1 MANTL
6 IRLVPKVRV
15 EAKTGLGTGTNTVYM
30 LHLESEDK
38 AKEFYLLWGSGAPGT
53 DYDTAPA
60 GSLYVDYAASGK
72 IHRKNTT
79 SGWTAQT

>member
-6 IRLVPKVRV
+6 IRMVPKVRT
-15 EAKTGLGTGTNTVYM
+15 EAKTGLGTGSNTAYM

-38 AKEFYLLWGSGAPGT
+38 AKEFYLLWGSGDPST

-60 GSLYVDYAASGK
+60 GSFYADYSGNGQLFL
-72 IHRKNTT
+72 KNVAT
-79 SGWTAQT
+79 GWTEQT